1 MRKSKLFCVILLA
14 ILCMNLL
21 VLSAAASAVT
31 EYDGLRVTV
40 EMDKEHYDNG
50 ESITATITVTNTAE
64 DTITIVNLEQLI
76 PDGYRLVEGSV
87 ASKENVDIKAGETIT
102 LQVSFEGVPEADN
115 GEAGEGDFF
124 DKLLYGETWG
134 VPNILL
140 AVLAAIA
147 FGIFMLLT

>member
-1 MRKSKLFCVILLA
+1 MRTSKLFCIILLA

-21 VLSAAASAVT
+21 ALPTAASAVT

-50 ESITATITVTNTAE
+50 ESITATITVTNTTE
-64 DTITIVNLEQLI
+64 ETIVIVNLEQLI

-87 ASKENVDIKAGETIT
+87 ASKEDVDIKAGETVT
-102 LQVSFEGVPEADN
+102 LQVSFEGDPEVDN
-115 GEAGEGDFF
+115 GETGEENFV

-134 VPNILL
+134 MPNILL

>member
-1 MRKSKLFCVILLA
+1 MRTSKLFCIILPA

-21 VLSAAASAVT
+21 ALPTAAAAVT
-31 EYDGLRVTV
+31 EYDGLCVTV

-50 ESITATITVTNTAE
+50 ESITATITVTNTTE
-64 DTITIVNLEQLI
+64 ETIVIVNLEQLI

-87 ASKENVDIKAGETIT
+87 ASKENVDIKAGETVT
-102 LQVSFEGVPEADN
+102 LQVSFEGDPEADN
-115 GEAGEGDFF
+115 GENGEGSFF

-134 VPNILL
+134 IPNILL

-147 FGIFMLLT
+147 FGIFILLT